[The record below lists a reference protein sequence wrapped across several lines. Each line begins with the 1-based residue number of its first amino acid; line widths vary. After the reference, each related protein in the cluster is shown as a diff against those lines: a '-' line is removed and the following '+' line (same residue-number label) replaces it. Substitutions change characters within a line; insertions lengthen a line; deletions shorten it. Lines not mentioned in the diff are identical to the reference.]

1 MTHMREHDFEPV
13 AGLPEELPE
22 GEVLLWQGA
31 PDWKI
36 LAYRGLY
43 IRALA
48 PYFLIIL
55 IWNWAAMIS
64 DGTAGVDIAISMLT
78 LGLAAGAALG
88 VIGLFAWGSARTTIY
103 SITNRRVVMRF
114 GLALPIIINL
124 PFRMIDA
131 VDLKI
136 LVEGASGDEI
146 GDIAM
151 KIARHERLAYM
162 VLWPHAKPFALAH
175 AQPMFRAVP
184 NAQKA
189 AKILVEALVKAG
201 AVQSYASRTT
211 DAGAGA
217 PATAA
222 A

>member
-88 VIGLFAWGSARTTIY
+88 VIGLFAWGSARTTFIP
-103 SITNRRVVMRF
+103 SPTVAW
-114 GLALPIIINL
+114 LC
-124 PFRMIDA
+124 
-131 VDLKI
+131 
-136 LVEGASGDEI
+136 
-146 GDIAM
+146 
-151 KIARHERLAYM
+151 
-162 VLWPHAKPFALAH
+162 
-175 AQPMFRAVP
+175 
-184 NAQKA
+184 
-189 AKILVEALVKAG
+189 ALVWPCRLLSTCLSA
-201 AVQSYASRTT
+201 
-211 DAGAGA
+211 
-217 PATAA
+217 
-222 A
+222 